1 MLRNW
6 KVWLGFAA
14 SAIAIYL
21 TFRNVRFADLGTALA
36 GARLGRLLPAAL
48 FLAASFGARA
58 WRWDL
63 LMGSPSFATTFH
75 AMNIGYLLN
84 IVLPLRLGEVGRAV
98 VIAARTP
105 IPVARAFSS
114 VVVERL
120 LDLGGV
126 VALFGLVAAVVPV
139 PPAFASAAAGAG
151 AFALLVLAA
160 TGLMLW
166 QSARAELLLG
176 ALLQRVTRH
185 PEPWL
190 QRFRDLC
197 GGFRA
202 VGSAR
207 RVLLVLALTVVIWA
221 TAIAFSAL
229 LLGAFLAPRID
240 QASLV
245 VVTANLG
252 GALPSA
258 PGGLG
263 IVQGF
268 ATSALVLPFGVR
280 EDLALAYVLVW
291 SLGQQLVL
299 LLLGLWG
306 LGRIGMSFAQVRAGA
321 LQAPAAAADAG
332 ARPLP

>member
-14 SAIAIYL
+14 SAVAIYL

-36 GARLGRLLPAAL
+36 GARLVWFLPASL
-48 FLAASFGARA
+48 FLAATFGARA

-98 VIAARTP
+98 VIGARTP
-105 IPVARAFSS
+105 LPVARAFSS
-114 VVVERL
+114 IVVERL

-126 VALFGLVAAVVPV
+126 VALFGIVATMVPM
-139 PPAFASAAAGAG
+139 PPAFARAAVGAG

-166 QSARAELLLG
+166 QAARAERLLG
-176 ALLQRVTRH
+176 AVLGRLTRR

-207 RVLLVLALTVVIWA
+207 RVLLVLALTVAIWV
-221 TAIAFSAL
+221 TGIAFAAL

-268 ATSALVLPFGVR
+268 ATSALVIPFGVR

-291 SLGQQLVL
+291 SLGQQLIL

-306 LGRIGMSFAQVRAGA
+306 LGRIGMSFSQVRAGA
-321 LQAPAAAADAG
+321 LEAPPAE
-332 ARPLP
+332 ARGTPAP